1 MEQSKNHLVLLSI
14 MALVIGLV
22 AGYFYGHAKG
32 IDKGRADL
40 LAQQEQ
46 AQQEAA
52 AKVLKE
58 VQEAANPFTEEEQVV
73 NPFEKVEYKNPF
85 EGATVNPFAQ

>member
-1 MEQSKNHLVLLSI
+1 MNKSYLITLSIVLL
-14 MALVIGLV
+14 VVGLV

-40 LAQQEQ
+40 LAEQEQ

-58 VQEAANPFTEEEQVV
+58 VQEAANPFTEEAQVV

-85 EGATVNPFAQ
+85 EGAAVNPFAE